1 MCGFV
6 LERKGDEVCF
16 QPLPGPSVWQAHCR
30 AKETQEV
37 AAIAALRVCSSL
49 HGFFLKGMS
58 CPLVRNCV
66 AGRRH
71 WPGKDTTGVFPA
83 AE

>member
-37 AAIAALRVCSSL
+37 AAIAALRVLLSAWLLSQ
-49 HGFFLKGMS
+49 
-58 CPLVRNCV
+58 RNV
-66 AGRRH
+66 LPFG
-71 WPGKDTTGVFPA
+71 
-83 AE
+83 